1 MASKYSETLKY
12 GNAIFSS
19 PILYLPRFFFSLFS
33 LVTVAFIKQELR
45 EENMRLQQNINN
57 GKLQL
62 LFGTIGAINSSLHRS
77 SEQELENIY
86 KKMESESVKYVDM
99 LKNVTQI
106 NEISKKLLHD
116 LNDNLNNDSETKTS
130 QLNDIFKK
138 LTRSSVEVV
147 DLQQNTEKLF
157 HDLMTHFRSDV
168 YDKIENLISVFGMD
182 SENKTIQIK
191 SLLYQINRTSDDLL
205 NLHLKIGN
213 ITTGLNRLD
222 DIRQHLLEESE
233 KRNVSEIYFSK
244 FYDQSKAENKEIIN
258 SVEMLLEKIDSMDN
272 YLGGSFRNIF

>member
-1 MASKYSETLKY
+1 
-12 GNAIFSS
+12 
-19 PILYLPRFFFSLFS
+19 
-33 LVTVAFIKQELR
+33 
-45 EENMRLQQNINN
+45 MRLQQNINN

-147 DLQQNTEKLF
+147 DLQQNTEKLLQ
-157 HDLMTHFRSDV
+157 DLMTHFRSEV
-168 YDKIENLISVFGMD
+168 YDKIENLNSVFGMD
-182 SENKTIQIK
+182 SENKTKQIK

-222 DIRQHLLEESE
+222 DIRQHLQEESE
-233 KRNVSEIYFSK
+233 KRNVSEVYFSK

-258 SVEMLLEKIDSMDN
+258 SVEMLLESIDSMDN

>member
-106 NEISKKLLHD
+106 NEISEKLLHD

-147 DLQQNTEKLF
+147 DLQQNTEKLLQ
-157 HDLMTHFRSDV
+157 DLMTHFQSDV

-205 NLHLKIGN
+205 NLHHKIGN

-258 SVEMLLEKIDSMDN
+258 SVEMLLEKIDLLDN

>member
-45 EENMRLQQNINN
+45 EENMRLQQNINSE
-57 GKLQL
+57 KLQL
-62 LFGTIGAINSSLHRS
+62 LFGTIGAINSSLHRNVK
-77 SEQELENIY
+77 QELENINSKY
-86 KKMESESVKYVDM
+86 SDILASV
-99 LKNVTQI
+99 KNVTMM
-106 NEISKKLLHD
+106 NEISEKLLHD

-258 SVEMLLEKIDSMDN
+258 SVEMLLERIDLIDN

>member
-106 NEISKKLLHD
+106 NEISEKLLHD

-182 SENKTIQIK
+182 SENKTKQIK

-205 NLHLKIGN
+205 NLHHKIGN

>member
-62 LFGTIGAINSSLHRS
+62 LFGTIGAINFSLHRS

-147 DLQQNTEKLF
+147 DLQQNTEKLLQ
-157 HDLMTHFRSDV
+157 DLMTHFRSEV
-168 YDKIENLISVFGMD
+168 YDKIENLNSVFGMD

-205 NLHLKIGN
+205 TLHLKIGN

-258 SVEMLLEKIDSMDN
+258 SVEMLLERIDSMDN

>member
-147 DLQQNTEKLF
+147 DLQQNTEKLLQ
-157 HDLMTHFRSDV
+157 DLMTHFRSEV
-168 YDKIENLISVFGMD
+168 YDKIENLNSVFGMD
-182 SENKTIQIK
+182 SENKTKQIK

-205 NLHLKIGN
+205 NLHHKIGN

-222 DIRQHLLEESE
+222 DIRQHLQEESE

-258 SVEMLLEKIDSMDN
+258 SVERLLERIDSMDN